1 MQPSESKYRDSILKT
16 GISHS
21 AWDNALGQ
29 LPNAHALQSWT
40 WGEFKS
46 RWGWSA
52 ERYLLEIEGQ
62 PLAAFQILKR
72 KLPRLPF
79 CILYVPKGPALDY
92 NDAALRRVVLA
103 ELENIAAR
111 EKAIFIKIDP
121 DVVKS
126 WGLEPERPSPIGSKF
141 VTELKR
147 RGWRFSNEQ
156 IQFRNTVEMA
166 VQRPED
172 ELLAAMHS
180 KTRYNIRLAGRKG
193 IVVRPGT
200 PDDFTMI
207 AEMYRETA
215 ARDGF
220 TIRPLAYYLD
230 IWQAFY
236 EARLG
241 QPLLAEYEGEPVAA
255 VVLIRSGS
263 RVIYMYGASTHK
275 ERKRMPNHLLQW
287 EAIRWAKAQGVE
299 IYDFWGAPDEFVE
312 TDSLWGVWR
321 FKKGFNGQV
330 VRHIGAW
337 DFVKRPLLYWL
348 YTVALPKYLDFL
360 RSRRET

>member
-1 MQPSESKYRDSILKT
+1 
-16 GISHS
+16 
-21 AWDNALGQ
+21 
-29 LPNAHALQSWT
+29 
-40 WGEFKS
+40 
-46 RWGWSA
+46 
-52 ERYLLEIEGQ
+52 
-62 PLAAFQILKR
+62 
-72 KLPRLPF
+72 
-79 CILYVPKGPALDY
+79 
-92 NDAALRRVVLA
+92 
-103 ELENIAAR
+103 
-111 EKAIFIKIDP
+111 
-121 DVVKS
+121 
-126 WGLEPERPSPIGSKF
+126 
-141 VTELKR
+141 
-147 RGWRFSNEQ
+147 
-156 IQFRNTVEMA
+156 
-166 VQRPED
+166 
-172 ELLAAMHS
+172 
-180 KTRYNIRLAGRKG
+180 
-193 IVVRPGT
+193 
-200 PDDFTMI
+200 
-207 AEMYRETA
+207 MYRETA